1 MIVLVDEYDT
11 PTSYATQH
19 DYFPEVS
26 PQAKYG
32 LYFTQHFEG
41 QHLLPRGFLSIA
53 QSGCA
58 YIPRPTTPLDLKLWN
73 NEHLRG
79 ALMVSILRVAKADW
93 FSGVNNLKVV
103 QYLSFIA
110 FYLTAVYRYICWVI
124 EPDIRRRVCLR
135 RRKHSYY
142 TKHRRRNCKAVD
154 RYGMALWLSVLQTCS
169 LLVFLQDISFAFE
182 DLRKWFNGYNSG
194 DGKRLYN
201 PWSIAQALGANK
213 LGCYWT
219 ESGRISFVLPYAFQI
234 AFHRLRSSHY
244 STNPARAQI

>member
-1 MIVLVDEYDT
+1 LLTNLHELDDIHRTFLNRILDEEHKAEVDARALFRLTRVLHFLHKREVIVLVDEYDT

-154 RYGMALWLSVLQTCS
+154 RYGMAL
-169 LLVFLQDISFAFE
+169 
-182 DLRKWFNGYNSG
+182 
-194 DGKRLYN
+194 
-201 PWSIAQALGANK
+201 
-213 LGCYWT
+213 
-219 ESGRISFVLPYAFQI
+219 
-234 AFHRLRSSHY
+234 
-244 STNPARAQI
+244 